1 MRLLRDELI
10 DRVSRQAELHLKFNL
25 QDCRSRRNER
35 NRWLFKVGMQQ
46 GIVSGLDFA
55 LSNIRSIDR
64 DKRPMCQILIEHQQ
78 TVIETCLI
86 MPHRAVLQ
94 WGLTELEDKLDIE
107 KEDVICGVQHGLH
120 TVAHTLPRLLKNRKT
135 LLRRSRSR

>member
-1 MRLLRDELI
+1 MRSLREELI
-10 DRVSRQAELHLKFNL
+10 AQVRQQAELHLKFNL

-35 NRWLFKVGMQQ
+35 NKWLFKMGMQQ

-55 LSNIRSIDR
+55 LTNIRRIDK
-64 DKRPMCQILIEHQQ
+64 DTRPMGQILLEHQQ

-86 MPHRAVLQ
+86 MPHKAVQQ

-120 TVAHTLPRLLKNRKT
+120 TVAHTLPRLLKTKRS
-135 LLRRSRSR
+135 LLRNTRR